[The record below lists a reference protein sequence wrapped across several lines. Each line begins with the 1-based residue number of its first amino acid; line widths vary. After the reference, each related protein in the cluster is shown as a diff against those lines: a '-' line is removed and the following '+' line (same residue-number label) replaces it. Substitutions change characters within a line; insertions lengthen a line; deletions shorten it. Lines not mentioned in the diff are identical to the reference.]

1 MHVRFLGVTLALLCV
16 QFVCGRSPAQP
27 VTIPE
32 PLMRCGLGTLLS
44 DAYSPDGKYIATG
57 GGIGAMLW
65 NVEAGSQGCRL
76 GFMESSKGKRGK

>member
-27 VTIPE
+27 VTISE
-32 PLMRCGLGTLLS
+32 PLMRCGLGALLS

-57 GGIGAMLW
+57 GGIGAILW